1 MKNVLFE
8 NIKCGSDLEFKVGAC
23 LDNVKITGK
32 KTKELICRKI
42 FPEDIYYE
50 RPEIDVHFDI
60 SEFDGWVE
68 IYGIPASKVIT
79 HPDKQYKFFPEEF
92 KKIDLEK
99 SSFSHNWKRELE
111 DFECESGVFNIQD
124 EQREDINKLREMGLN
139 I

>member
-1 MKNVLFE
+1 MSEEKKDIGEQFIKTNKIFVLREQKFENVTFGKFSLSHLQGQVFIENVKFINCEVQNGFWIRDHVTMKNVLFE

-60 SEFDGWVE
+60 SEFD
-68 IYGIPASKVIT
+68 
-79 HPDKQYKFFPEEF
+79 
-92 KKIDLEK
+92 
-99 SSFSHNWKRELE
+99 
-111 DFECESGVFNIQD
+111 
-124 EQREDINKLREMGLN
+124 
-139 I
+139 